1 MDIITNSDSKKLNR
15 AARPAN
21 GGALNRGFDA
31 AIDFIDERFEDIAR
45 LIAACRHAAA
55 WLWGSK
61 LYFPLCFLVQAGFMA
76 AGHPIVGGIL
86 TMSLLIFMLL
96 IPAYRRSVQLTG
108 CSAVTGRRGQNRI
121 LLACVTIGSLLMMIG
136 ALC

>member
-21 GGALNRGFDA
+21 GGVLNRGFDA

-96 IPAYRRSVQLTG
+96 FCEDLMS
-108 CSAVTGRRGQNRI
+108 I
-121 LLACVTIGSLLMMIG
+121 LSRWC
-136 ALC
+136 C